1 MDVSSCGRVFQSFTA
16 ETNGRLSPDVRRVSG
31 TTYLQLSLP
40 RVLLG
45 GLRATLSFRRG
56 LMLLVWKRCIRKRSL
71 QLARSITGVRERRVY
86 DRSGMGRE
94 GQIDYAANTSLVE
107 DSELVPLLS
116 RKCREERV

>member
-40 RVLLG
+40 RVLRG
-45 GLRATLSFRRG
+45 GWRATLSFRRG
-56 LMLLVWKRCIRKRSL
+56 LMLLVWTKCISKRSL
-71 QLARSITGVRERRVY
+71 HLARSIAGVSARRVY
-86 DRSGMGRE
+86 MSGMGRE
-94 GQIDYAANTSLVE
+94 GQIGYAANTSLVE

-116 RKCREERV
+116 LKC